1 MYAASHCAKRADM
14 IDGVR
19 HLQAAAGPLLLL
31 IPLSYALAAALPVSR
46 ANPRVPVVWN
56 RALFLAG
63 SALGLAISLAV
74 ALTVFGEVL
83 FRTLTIIPL
92 GRIGALSVSVRLDL
106 LTAIMLI
113 LVSFIGLIILRF
125 SRRYLEGDPSQAY
138 YVRWFMATLAAVTL
152 LVISNNLMLLA
163 LAWIC
168 TSLALHQL
176 LTFYSNRQ
184 QALIAAHKKFLAS
197 RVADLCL
204 LGACMLIGL
213 NFGSLEM
220 DEIFARIET
229 APAYPAALQW
239 AVVLLAV
246 AAVLKCAQLPI
257 HGWLIQVMEAPTP
270 VSALLHA
277 GVVNIGGFLMIRMS
291 PLMVGSDAAQA
302 LLVFVGSLT
311 AVIAALTMM
320 TRISIKVML
329 AWSTCAQ
336 MGFMLMQCGLGAYE
350 LAALHLIGHSLY
362 KAHAFLSSGSVVE
375 QYRLKAMSP
384 TQHRPVFAHWL
395 GALAVS
401 TAIVAVTA
409 TAAKIGLGEEPALW
423 ALAWIVTVALTTLL
437 VHSAPR
443 FGWRHVALLA
453 GTSAMVAI
461 LYFIAHAVLLA
472 IQVTPLPVR
481 SAPSYALVGW
491 VIGCFSLLFVLH
503 AWIRVYPEGRLSQWL
518 YPHLF
523 SGLYLDELF
532 TRLTFRVWP
541 AKLASREARPLS
553 ANVNP

>member
-1 MYAASHCAKRADM
+1 M
-14 IDGVR
+14 IEGVR
-19 HLQAAAGPLLLL
+19 HLQVAVGPLLIL
-31 IPLSYALAAALPVSR
+31 IPMCYALAAALSGSR
-46 ANPRVPVVWN
+46 ANPRLPIVWN

-63 SALGLAISLAV
+63 SALGLAIFLGV
-74 ALTVFGEVL
+74 TLIVFGEVL
-83 FRTLTIIPL
+83 FRMLTILPL
-92 GRIGALSVSVRLDL
+92 GRMGALTLSVRLDF
-106 LTAIMLI
+106 LTAIMLV
-113 LVSFIGLIILRF
+113 LVSFVGLIILRF
-125 SRRYLEGDPSQAY
+125 SRRYLDGDPGQAH

-152 LVISNNLMLLA
+152 LVISNNLLLLA
-163 LAWIC
+163 LAWVG

-176 LTFYSNRQ
+176 LTFYSDQQ

-204 LGACMLIGL
+204 LGGCTLIGL
-213 NFGSLEM
+213 NFGSFEL
-220 DEIFARIET
+220 DEIFARVST
-229 APAYPAALQW
+229 MPAFPTTLQW
-239 AVVLLAV
+239 AGVLLAV

-277 GVVNIGGFLMIRMS
+277 GVVNIGGFLMIRIS
-291 PLMVGSDAAQA
+291 PLIVGSGAAQA
-302 LLVFVGSLT
+302 LLVIVGNLT

-320 TRISIKVML
+320 TRVSIKVML

-375 QYRLKAMSP
+375 QYRLKLMSP
-384 TQHRPVFAHWL
+384 TPRQPGFALWL

-409 TAAKIGLGEEPALW
+409 TAAKIEFGEEPALW
-423 ALAWIVTVALTTLL
+423 ALAWVVTVALTTLL
-437 VHSAPR
+437 VHNAPR
-443 FGWRHVALLA
+443 FGWRHVALLTGA
-453 GTSAMVAI
+453 SAMVPI
-461 LYFIAHAVLLA
+461 LYFIAHAVLLK
-472 IQVTPLPVR
+472 IQVTPLPIR
-481 SAPSYALVGW
+481 SGPSDTLVVW
-491 VIGCFSLLFVLH
+491 VIACFSLLFVLH
-503 AWIRVYPEGRLSQWL
+503 AWIRAYPEGRLSRRL

-523 SGLYLDELF
+523 AGLYLDDLF

-541 AKLASREARPLS
+541 AKLVSRDAQAQS
-553 ANVNP
+553 ATVNPGKAQS

>member
-1 MYAASHCAKRADM
+1 M
-14 IDGVR
+14 IEGFR
-19 HLQAAAGPLLLL
+19 HLQAAVGPLLLL
-31 IPLSYALAAALPVSR
+31 VPLCYALAAALPVSR
-46 ANPRVPVVWN
+46 ANPHSPVVWN
-56 RALFLAG
+56 RALFAAG
-63 SALGLAISLAV
+63 GALGLAISLAV

-83 FRTLTIIPL
+83 FRMLTILPL
-92 GRIGALSVSVRLDL
+92 GRMGALSVSVRLDL
-106 LTAIMLI
+106 LTAMMLI
-113 LVSFIGLIILRF
+113 LVSFVGLIILRF
-125 SRRYLEGDPSQAY
+125 SRRYLDGDPGQAH

-152 LVISNNLMLLA
+152 LVVSNNLLLLA
-163 LAWIC
+163 LAWIG

-176 LTFYSNRQ
+176 LTFYSDRQ
-184 QALIAAHKKFLAS
+184 QALIAAHKKFLSS

-204 LGACMLIGL
+204 LGGCTLIGL
-213 NFGSLEM
+213 NLGSFEM
-220 DEIFARIET
+220 DEIFARISSMPT
-229 APAYPAALQW
+229 LPTTLQW
-239 AVVLLAV
+239 AGVLLAI

-302 LLVFVGSLT
+302 LLVIVGSLT

-375 QYRLKAMSP
+375 QYRIKAMSP
-384 TQHRPVFAHWL
+384 APRQPGFARWL

-401 TAIVAVTA
+401 TAIVVVTA
-409 TAAKIGLGEEPALW
+409 TAANVRFSNDPALW
-423 ALAWIVTVALTTLL
+423 ALAWIVSVALTTLL
-437 VHSAPR
+437 VNGTKH
-443 FGWRHVALLA
+443 FGWRHVALVA
-453 GTSAMVAI
+453 AASAMVAT
-461 LYFIAHAVLLA
+461 LYFIAHAVMLTL
-472 IQVTPLPVR
+472 QVTPLPVR
-481 SAPSYALVGW
+481 SAPSYGLVGW

-503 AWIRVYPEGRLSQWL
+503 AWIRVYPEGRLSRWL

-523 SGLYLDELF
+523 AGLYLDELF
-532 TRLTFRVWP
+532 TRLTFRIWP
-541 AKLASREARPLS
+541 AKLASREARAL
-553 ANVNP
+553 AATVNLKKAQS